1 MESIFP
7 SKFNC
12 VNQICKSIKIGAMV
26 PQFLSLIEGYSINE
40 VIETDEKVIDRKAVI
55 ESTDRRP
62 GAPARLVSFP
72 EKMDKEPGWEAEYS
86 LEDNIFSAWKRHR
99 GNVKEIQSLPLK
111 ECCQREAELP
121 VFINQSL
128 LKSNLLDQ

>member
-1 MESIFP
+1 MAL
-7 SKFNC
+7 
-12 VNQICKSIKIGAMV
+12 V
-26 PQFLSLIEGYSINE
+26 EGYSVNE
-40 VIETDEKVIDRKAVI
+40 VMETYEKVTHRNAVI

-62 GAPARLVSFP
+62 GDPARLVSFS

-111 ECCQREAELP
+111 ECCQREADCLSAS
-121 VFINQSL
+121 INQC
-128 LKSNLLDQ
+128 